1 MWVHDSLDIVYRSEL
16 IVKKK
21 FHIWMWEYFK
31 IDFNRQ
37 KAIPESFSPPF
48 LFWSGGGGG
57 GVEGTKINIKISNS
71 LLMNLTTHA

>member
-31 IDFNRQ
+31 IDFNRR
-37 KAIPESFSPPF
+37 KAIPESFFNPF
-48 LFWSGGGGG
+48 FYF
-57 GVEGTKINIKISNS
+57 GVVGVGRS
-71 LLMNLTTHA
+71 